1 MNARVFARAQHD
13 AQSFCGRLI
22 GKRQELRGRSAVDD
36 GRRPVYK
43 GWHGAGAATARRGFD
58 SHRSIGARI
67 MTPDSNRPKQEPSRP
82 ELGNLNDALNHV
94 DTLLSSGNIA
104 VSAAKGI
111 VYSVIETLGA
121 LVGDPDLPEHSRA
134 GYEGL
139 LETARELRAKIGK

>member
-1 MNARVFARAQHD
+1 
-13 AQSFCGRLI
+13 
-22 GKRQELRGRSAVDD
+22 
-36 GRRPVYK
+36 
-43 GWHGAGAATARRGFD
+43 
-58 SHRSIGARI
+58 
-67 MTPDSNRPKQEPSRP
+67 MTPDPKRPKQEPSRP
-82 ELGNLNDALNHV
+82 ELDNLNDALDHV

-111 VYSVIETLGA
+111 LYSLIETLGA